1 MYEEKNRKIRENGK
15 ATRERRSHMDCC
27 VISVKIQEN
36 RLSKSKLEKL
46 KRCFL
51 EAKWL
56 YNAVVATETLTLEN
70 TSTVQVKVR
79 DGFETKEI
87 KNLSAQMKQ

>member
-70 TSTVQVKVR
+70 TSTV
-79 DGFETKEI
+79 
-87 KNLSAQMKQ
+87 